1 MRFPA
6 GSKVLFVGEGDF
18 SFVASLCTED
28 WCAQVSLVATCLQE
42 NLSERAVSNTEIL
55 KEKDVEVF
63 LGVDATRLHAH
74 PDLKDRKF
82 SHIVFNFPH
91 VGGKMKIHLNR
102 LLLRKFLRSATCV
115 LGRGGQVV
123 VSLCAGQGGVSIDS
137 KTRRWDDSWQLVLM
151 ASYADLVLTK
161 LEPFDAENHL
171 GYSATGYRSME
182 KGFVQ
187 QGSLVYTL
195 EISQRQWNPSVLL
208 PDSTKDL
215 LCQGQYIKVPCYVA
229 CKLEKVGFDDPDTL
243 IGCISKLIKENCALN
258 FHTHT
263 NKIILEENMSLKDIS
278 GYCSTFKKSE
288 VDSDIDLYHSCRL
301 SKSKVFQI
309 EPLLIFISHRKKV
322 DLQDLIQEDLY
333 INIHNT
339 NKGFTPKAKHIIW
352 KDVIETPF
360 AHQENNIIGR
370 DQSFTS
376 ESERYFK
383 SLFIFNISTIAKAY
397 FEVDLDE
404 LWADGQK
411 VKVESDVIMYSP
423 ASVCPL
429 EYTYDLSFWETQ
441 ESLTNIANMPRSIH
455 DEFDPCRVEIIINN
469 IAQESLVSYTL
480 LSTYNDPDTSR
491 KSYTYRIKYRC
502 FSYAL
507 SDTLAKAI
515 HCEIGKKLEQ
525 LMGVEVR

>member
-1 MRFPA
+1 M
-6 GSKVLFVGEGDF
+6 
-18 SFVASLCTED
+18 
-28 WCAQVSLVATCLQE
+28 
-42 NLSERAVSNTEIL
+42 
-55 KEKDVEVF
+55 
-63 LGVDATRLHAH
+63 GVDASQLHAH

-102 LLLRKFLRSATCV
+102 LLLQMFLKSATCV
-115 LGRGGQVV
+115 LGQGGQVV
-123 VSLCAGQGGVSIDS
+123 VSLCAGQGGVNIDS

-187 QGSLVYTL
+187 QGSLIYTL
-195 EISQRQWNPSVLL
+195 EISRRQWNPSVLL
-208 PDSTKDL
+208 PDSTKDI
-215 LCQGQYIKVPCYVA
+215 LCEGQFIKVPCYVA
-229 CKLEKVGFDDPDTL
+229 CKLEKVGFDDPNTL
-243 IGCISKLIKENCALN
+243 IGCISKLIKGSCVLN

-263 NKIILEENMSLKDIS
+263 NEIILLENMSLKDIS
-278 GYCSTFKKSE
+278 EYCGTLKKSE

-301 SKSKVFQI
+301 RKSKVFQI
-309 EPLLIFISHRKKV
+309 EPLLIFISQRKEV
-322 DLQDLIQEDLY
+322 GLQDLFQEDLY
-333 INIHNT
+333 VNIHNT

-352 KDVIETPF
+352 KDVIETSF
-360 AHQENNIIGR
+360 AHQENNINSR
-370 DQSFTS
+370 DQSFTAES
-376 ESERYFK
+376 ESYIK
-383 SLFIFNISTIAKAY
+383 SLFIFNISTIAEAY
-397 FEVDLDE
+397 FEVDLGE

-411 VKVESDVIMYSP
+411 VKVESDLIMYSP
-423 ASVCPL
+423 ASLCPL

-441 ESLTNIANMPRSIH
+441 ESPTNITNIPRTICN
-455 DEFDPCRVEIIINN
+455 EFDPCRVEIIINN
-469 IAQESLVSYTL
+469 VAQESLVSYTL
-480 LSTYNDPDTSR
+480 LSTYNDPVTSR
-491 KSYTYRIKYRC
+491 KSYTYRIKYKC

-507 SDTLAKAI
+507 SDTLAKTI